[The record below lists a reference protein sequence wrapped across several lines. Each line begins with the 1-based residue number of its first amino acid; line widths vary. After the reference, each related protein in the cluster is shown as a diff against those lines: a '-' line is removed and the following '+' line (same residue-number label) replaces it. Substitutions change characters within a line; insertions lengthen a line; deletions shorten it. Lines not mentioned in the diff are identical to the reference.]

1 MANEENLKPFQ
12 KGNKFGKGSPKGS
25 PNRSKP
31 ILDILSLEQDAVN
44 PVTKNEERLNQ
55 LQLIGL
61 AMLKKARSGDVR
73 AAQFLIDNGYGKLTE
88 NFEVNQIGENTGSLK
103 DLLSVIRTENK
114 D

>member
-12 KGNKFGKGSPKGS
+12 KGNKFGKGRPKGS
-25 PNRSKP
+25 PNRSKT

-44 PVTKNEERLNQ
+44 PITKNEEKLNQ
-55 LQLIGL
+55 YQLIGL

-73 AAQFLIDNGYGKLTE
+73 AAQWLVDNGYGKQVETYQ
-88 NFEVNQIGENTGSLK
+88 VNQTGEQAGSLK
-103 DLLSVIRTENK
+103 DLLQAIRSGDK